1 MMRKTRLSQTIENTI
16 NEYPRTFWV
25 LVIITFINQLGNAL
39 IFPFFSLYLTK
50 KFSASLT
57 EVGLLFT
64 FFTISGFIGA
74 TIGGA
79 MTDRMGRKGMLIF
92 SLLASAFSNLA
103 MGLSPSMMFCYG
115 LALFTGIL
123 TSAGDP
129 ANQAMIA
136 DLLPEEKRAGG
147 FGILRIGFNVAVAL
161 GPAIGGLLAS
171 HSYLTLFIIDCV
183 ISTIC
188 AALVYFFLSETMPEK
203 APGEA
208 KETMGATFV
217 GYLTVLKDKAYMFF
231 LAAGFLSWLTYQ
243 NMTTTLGVFLR
254 DIKGLPESGYG
265 LIISLN
271 AVMVIL
277 FQFPITRRIEKFK
290 PMVMMAIG
298 TGLYAVGYALYGFV
312 STFLLFAI
320 AMLIIT
326 IGEMIVA
333 PVGQA
338 LSTSFAPE
346 QMRGR
351 YLAIQ
356 GHTIGIAYGIGP
368 LLAGG
373 IFDSG
378 SPNWL
383 WYAAGIVG
391 AISTLMFLIMLRPG
405 KESTKA
411 GSLQAST

>member
-1 MMRKTRLSQTIENTI
+1 MPKAPLDQRIHNTVQ
-16 NEYPRTFWV
+16 EYPRTFWV
-25 LVIITFINQLGNAL
+25 LVVITFIDQLGNAL

-50 KFSASLT
+50 KFDASMT

-64 FFTISGFIGA
+64 FFTLSGFIGS

-79 MTDRMGRKGMLIF
+79 MTDRMGRKGIIIF
-92 SLLASAFSNLA
+92 SLLASALSNLA
-103 MGLSPSMMFCYG
+103 MGLSPSLYYCYG
-115 LALFTGIL
+115 LALISGIFTATG
-123 TSAGDP
+123 GP
-129 ANQAMIA
+129 ASQAMIA

-171 HSYLTLFIIDCV
+171 RSYLTLFIIDSF
-183 ISTIC
+183 ISTLC
-188 AALVYFFLSETMPEK
+188 AGLVYRFLAETKPETV
-203 APGEA
+203 PGEV
-208 KETMGATFV
+208 KESMGATFA
-217 GYLTVLKDKAYMFF
+217 GYLTVLKDKAYMLF
-231 LAAGFLSWLTYQ
+231 LLAGFLSWITYQ

-254 DIKGLPESGYG
+254 DVKGLPESGYG

-271 AVMVIL
+271 AIMVIL
-277 FQFPITRRIEKFK
+277 FQFPITRRIEKYK
-290 PMVMMAIG
+290 PMLMMAAG
-298 TGLYAVGYALYGFV
+298 TALYALGYLMYGFID
-312 STFLLFAI
+312 TFALFAT
-320 AMLIIT
+320 AMVVIT

-356 GHTIGIAYGIGP
+356 GHTINLAYGIGP
-368 LLAGG
+368 LLAGR

-378 SPNWL
+378 SPNVL
-383 WYAAGIVG
+383 WYAAGLVG
-391 AISTLMFLIMLRPG
+391 GLSSLMFLTMARG
-405 KESTKA
+405 KRSPNEPLNQPVA
-411 GSLQAST
+411 

>member
-1 MMRKTRLSQTIENTI
+1 
-16 NEYPRTFWV
+16 
-25 LVIITFINQLGNAL
+25 
-39 IFPFFSLYLTK
+39 
-50 KFSASLT
+50 
-57 EVGLLFT
+57 
-64 FFTISGFIGA
+64 
-74 TIGGA
+74 
-79 MTDRMGRKGMLIF
+79 MGRKGMMIF
-92 SLLASAFSNLA
+92 SLLASAGSNLA

-129 ANQAMIA
+129 AFSAMIA

-147 FGILRIGFNVAVAL
+147 FGILRIGFNIAVAL
-161 GPAIGGLLAS
+161 GPAIGGLLAAR
-171 HSYLTLFIIDCV
+171 SYLTLFIIDCV

-188 AALVYFFLSETMPEK
+188 AVLVYYFLSETKPDAPLGAEK
-203 APGEA
+203 ESV
-208 KETMGATFV
+208 GATFA
-217 GYLTVLKDKAYMFF
+217 GYLVVLKDKAYMFF

-277 FQFPITRRIEKFK
+277 FQFPITHKIEKFK
-290 PMVMMAIG
+290 PMLMMAIG
-298 TGLYAVGYALYGFV
+298 TGLYAIGYVLYGFV
-312 STFLLFAI
+312 STF
-320 AMLIIT
+320 T

-356 GHTIGIAYGIGP
+356 GHTISIAYGIGP
-368 LLAGG
+368 LLAGQ

-383 WYAAGIVG
+383 WYTAGIVG
-391 AISTLMFLIMLRPG
+391 AISTCLFLMMLKNNIVPDVSISSRID
-405 KESTKA
+405 
-411 GSLQAST
+411 

>member
-1 MMRKTRLSQTIENTI
+1 
-16 NEYPRTFWV
+16 
-25 LVIITFINQLGNAL
+25 
-39 IFPFFSLYLTK
+39 
-50 KFSASLT
+50 
-57 EVGLLFT
+57 
-64 FFTISGFIGA
+64 
-74 TIGGA
+74 
-79 MTDRMGRKGMLIF
+79 MGRKGMMIF
-92 SLLASAFSNLA
+92 SLLASAGSNLA
-103 MGLSPSMMFCYG
+103 MGLSPSMVFCYG

-129 ANQAMIA
+129 AGQAMVA

-147 FGILRIGFNVAVAL
+147 FGVLRIGFNIAVAL

-171 HSYLTLFIIDCV
+171 RSYLTLFIIDCV

-188 AALVYFFLSETMPEK
+188 AGLVYFFISETKPEA
-203 APGEA
+203 APEEA
-208 KETMGATFV
+208 KENFGTTFA
-217 GYLTVLKDKAYMFF
+217 GYLTVLKDKAYMIF

-277 FQFPITRRIEKFK
+277 FQFPITHKIEKFK
-290 PMVMMAIG
+290 PMLMMAIG
-298 TGLYAVGYALYGFV
+298 TGLYAIGYALYGFV
-312 STFLLFAI
+312 SLFALFAI
-320 AMLIIT
+320 AMVIIT

-338 LSTSFAPE
+338 LSANFAPE

-356 GHTIGIAYGIGP
+356 GHTISIAYGIGP
-368 LLAGG
+368 LLAGW

-383 WYAAGIVG
+383 WYSAGIVG
-391 AISTLMFLIMLRPG
+391 AISTLMFLGLTRKP
-405 KESTKA
+405 A
-411 GSLQAST
+411 GVQLQ

>member
-1 MMRKTRLSQTIENTI
+1 MMRKPRLSQMIRNTI

-25 LVIITFINQLGNAL
+25 LVVITFINQLGNAL

-50 KFSASLT
+50 KFNASLT

-79 MTDRMGRKGMLIF
+79 LTDRMGRKGMIIF

-147 FGILRIGFNVAVAL
+147 FGVLRIGFNIAVAL

-171 HSYLTLFIIDCV
+171 RSYLTLFIIDCI
-183 ISTIC
+183 ISTFC
-188 AALVYFFLSETMPEK
+188 AVLVYFFIVETKPESS
-203 APGEA
+203 PDEA
-208 KETMGATFV
+208 KESVGATFA
-217 GYLTVLKDKAYMFF
+217 GYLSVFKDKAYMIF

-254 DIKGLPESGYG
+254 DVKGLPETGYG

-277 FQFPITRRIEKFK
+277 FQFPITRKIEKFK
-290 PMVMMAIG
+290 PMLMMAIG
-298 TGLYAVGYALYGFV
+298 TGLYAIGYAMYGFV
-312 STFLLFAI
+312 STFLLFNF
-320 AMLIIT
+320 AMVVIT

-356 GHTIGIAYGIGP
+356 GHTISIAYGVGP
-368 LLAGG
+368 LLAGW

-383 WYAAGIVG
+383 WYAAGIAG
-391 AISTLMFLIMLRPG
+391 AISTLMFFGQIRRPAATQPQ
-405 KESTKA
+405 EV
-411 GSLQAST
+411 

>member
-50 KFSASLT
+50 KFNASLT

-64 FFTISGFIGA
+64 FFTISGFMGA

-79 MTDRMGRKGMLIF
+79 LTDRMGRKGMLIF

-290 PMVMMAIG
+290 PMFMMAIG

-320 AMLIIT
+320 AMLII
-326 IGEMIVA
+326 A

-391 AISTLMFLIMLRPG
+391 AISTLMFLMMLRPG

>member
-1 MMRKTRLSQTIENTI
+1 MLTKLRNQIDNTI
-16 NEYPRTFWV
+16 QEYPRTFWV
-25 LVIITFINQLGNAL
+25 LVVITFINQLGNAL
-39 IFPFFSLYLTK
+39 IFPFFSLYLTR

-64 FFTISGFIGA
+64 FFTISGFIGS

-79 MTDRMGRKGMLIF
+79 LTDRMGRKGMLIF
-92 SLLASAFSNLA
+92 SLLASAASNLA

-129 ANQAMIA
+129 AGQAMIA
-136 DLLPEEKRAGG
+136 DLLPEQKRAGG
-147 FGILRIGFNVAVAL
+147 FGVLRIGFNIAVAL
-161 GPAIGGLLAS
+161 GPAIGGLLAAR
-171 HSYLTLFIIDCV
+171 SYLTLFIIDCI

-188 AALVYFFLSETMPEK
+188 AVLVYFFLSETTPETS
-203 APGEA
+203 PEEA
-208 KETMGATFV
+208 KESIGATFA

-271 AVMVIL
+271 AVMVIM
-277 FQFPITRRIEKFK
+277 FQFPITRKIEKFK
-290 PMVMMAIG
+290 PMLMMAVG
-298 TGLYAVGYALYGFV
+298 TGLYALGYLMYGFV
-312 STFLLFAI
+312 STFLLFAT
-320 AMLIIT
+320 AMVVIT
-326 IGEMIVA
+326 IGEMVVA

-338 LSTSFAPE
+338 LSTNFAPE

-356 GHTIGIAYGIGP
+356 GHTINIAYGIGP
-368 LLAGG
+368 LLAGQ

-391 AISTLMFLIMLRPG
+391 MISTLMFLMMARD
-405 KESTKA
+405 KA
-411 GSLQAST
+411 VAAVKSINRAS

>member
-1 MMRKTRLSQTIENTI
+1 MQHSGLKQRIIDTF

-25 LVIITFINQLGNAL
+25 LVVITFINQLGNAL

-50 KFSASLT
+50 KFNASLT

-64 FFTISGFIGA
+64 FFTLSGFIGS

-79 MTDRMGRKGMLIF
+79 LTDRMGRKGMMIF
-92 SLLASAFSNLA
+92 SLLASAGSNLA
-103 MGLSPSMMFCYG
+103 MGLSPSMYFCYF
-115 LALFTGIL
+115 LALSTGIL

-129 ANQAMIA
+129 AFSAMIA

-147 FGILRIGFNVAVAL
+147 FGILRIGFNIAVAL
-161 GPAIGGLLAS
+161 GPAIGGLLAAR
-171 HSYLTLFIIDCV
+171 SYLTLFIIDCV

-188 AALVYFFLSETMPEK
+188 AVLVYYFLSETKPDG
-203 APGEA
+203 APGGE
-208 KETMGATFV
+208 KESVGATFA
-217 GYLTVLKDKAYMFF
+217 GYLVVLKDKAYMFF

-277 FQFPITRRIEKFK
+277 FQFPITSKIEKYK
-290 PMVMMAIG
+290 PMLMMALG
-298 TGLYAVGYALYGFV
+298 TALYALGYLMYGFIN
-312 STFLLFAI
+312 TFLLFAL
-320 AMLIIT
+320 AMVIIT

-338 LSTSFAPE
+338 LSTHFAPE

-356 GHTIGIAYGIGP
+356 GHTISIAYGIGP
-368 LLAGG
+368 LLAGQ

-383 WYAAGIVG
+383 WYAAGMVG
-391 AISTLMFLIMLRPG
+391 AISSLMFLSLARKPATAKL
-405 KESTKA
+405 KET
-411 GSLQAST
+411 

>member
-1 MMRKTRLSQTIENTI
+1 MQRSGIKQKITNII
-16 NEYPRTFWV
+16 HEYPRAFWV
-25 LVIITFINQLGNAL
+25 LMIITFIDQLGNAL
-39 IFPFFSLYLTK
+39 IFPFFALYISK
-50 KFSASLT
+50 KFNTSLT
-57 EVGLLFT
+57 EVGLLFA
-64 FFTISGFIGA
+64 FFTISGFIGS
-74 TIGGA
+74 TVGGA
-79 MTDRMGRKGMLIF
+79 ITDRMGRKGILIF
-92 SLLASAFSNLA
+92 SLIASALSNLA
-103 MGLSPSMMFCYG
+103 MGLSPSLYFCYG
-115 LALFTGIL
+115 LALVTGIF
-123 TSAGDP
+123 TATGGPAG
-129 ANQAMIA
+129 QAMIA

-161 GPAIGGLLAS
+161 GPAIGGLLATR
-171 HSYLTLFIIDCV
+171 SYLTLFIIDSV

-188 AALVYFFLSETMPEK
+188 AGLVYRFL
-203 APGEA
+203 
-208 KETMGATFV
+208 KETKPESKTSGQVESFGSTFA
-217 GYLTVLKDKAYMFF
+217 GYLIVLKDKAYMLF

-254 DIKGLPESGYG
+254 DVKGLPESGYG
-265 LIISLN
+265 LIISMN

-290 PMVMMAIG
+290 PMLMMAAG
-298 TGLYAVGYALYGFV
+298 TALYAVGYLMYGFV
-312 STFLLFAI
+312 STFLLFAT
-320 AMLIIT
+320 AMVVIT

-351 YLAIQ
+351 YLAVQ
-356 GHTIGIAYGIGP
+356 GHTIGLAYGIGP
-368 LLAGG
+368 LLAGR

-391 AISTLMFLIMLRPG
+391 AISALIFLMMARKKSPVASVAPS
-405 KESTKA
+405 E
-411 GSLQAST
+411 QAA

>member
-1 MMRKTRLSQTIENTI
+1 MQRPGIKQRITGTI

-25 LVIITFINQLGNAL
+25 LVIISFIDQLGNAL

-50 KFSASLT
+50 KFNASLT

-64 FFTISGFIGA
+64 FFTISGFIGS
-74 TIGGA
+74 TVGGA
-79 MTDRMGRKGMLIF
+79 MTDRIGRKGIMIF
-92 SLLASAFSNLA
+92 SLIASAFSNLA
-103 MGLSPSMMFCYG
+103 MGLSPSLYFCYG
-115 LALFTGIL
+115 LALVTGIF
-123 TSAGDP
+123 TSTGGP
-129 ANQAMIA
+129 ASQAMIA

-171 HSYLTLFIIDCV
+171 RSYLTLFIIDSV
-183 ISTIC
+183 ISSIC
-188 AALVYFFLSETMPEK
+188 AGLVYRFL
-203 APGEA
+203 
-208 KETMGATFV
+208 KETKPESKPSEKVESFGATFV
-217 GYLTVLKDKAYMFF
+217 GYLVVLKDKAYMVF

-254 DIKGLPESGYG
+254 DVKGLPESGYG

-290 PMVMMAIG
+290 PMLMMAIG
-298 TGLYAVGYALYGFV
+298 TALYAVGYLLYGFI
-312 STFLLFAI
+312 STFLLFAT
-320 AMLIIT
+320 AMVVIT

-351 YLAIQ
+351 YLAVQ
-356 GHTIGIAYGIGP
+356 GQTIGIAYGIGP
-368 LLAGG
+368 LLAGR

-391 AISTLMFLIMLRPG
+391 MISALMFLLMAR
-405 KESTKA
+405 KSAVTMKA
-411 GSLQAST
+411 SVQQSA

>member
-1 MMRKTRLSQTIENTI
+1 MIRNTI
-16 NEYPRTFWV
+16 NEYPSAFWV

-39 IFPFFSLYLTK
+39 IFPFFSLYLTR
-50 KFSASLT
+50 KFGASLT

-79 MTDRMGRKGMLIF
+79 LTDRMGRKGMLIF

-103 MGLSPSMMFCYG
+103 MGLSPSMIFCYG

-147 FGILRIGFNVAVAL
+147 FGVLRIGFNIAVAL
-161 GPAIGGLLAS
+161 GPAIGGLLAA

-188 AALVYFFLSETMPEK
+188 AGLVYFFLSETMPERT
-203 APGEA
+203 PGVA
-208 KETMGATFV
+208 KESVGATFA
-217 GYLTVLKDKAYMFF
+217 GYLDVLKDKAYMFF
-231 LAAGFLSWLTYQ
+231 LAAGFLSWLAYQ

-254 DIKGLPESGYG
+254 DVKGLPESGYG

-290 PMVMMAIG
+290 PLLMMAIG
-298 TGLYAVGYALYGFV
+298 TSLYAIGYALYGFIN
-312 STFLLFAI
+312 TFLLFAT
-320 AMLIIT
+320 AMVVIT

-338 LSTSFAPE
+338 LSSSYAPE
-346 QMRGR
+346 NMRGR
-351 YLAIQ
+351 YMAIQ
-356 GHTIGIAYGIGP
+356 GHSIGIAYGIGP
-368 LLAGG
+368 LLAGA
-373 IFDSG
+373 IFDAG

-391 AISTLMFLIMLRPG
+391 GISTLMFIMMLRSG
-405 KESTKA
+405 KKPALAESLPA
-411 GSLQAST
+411 GS

>member
-1 MMRKTRLSQTIENTI
+1 MQDSRLGKKITDTI

-25 LVIITFINQLGNAL
+25 LVVITFINQLGNAL

-50 KFSASLT
+50 KFGASLT

-64 FFTISGFIGA
+64 FFTISGFIGS

-79 MTDRMGRKGMLIF
+79 LTDRMGRKGMMIF
-92 SLLASAFSNLA
+92 SLLASALSNLA
-103 MGLSPSMMFCYG
+103 MGLSPSMYFCYF
-115 LALFTGIL
+115 LALSTGIL

-129 ANQAMIA
+129 AFSAMIA

-147 FGILRIGFNVAVAL
+147 FGILRIGFNIAVAL
-161 GPAIGGLLAS
+161 GPAIGGLLAAR
-171 HSYLTLFIIDCV
+171 SYLTLFIIDCIV
-183 ISTIC
+183 SAIC
-188 AALVYFFLSETMPEK
+188 ALLVYLYLKETKPEE
-203 APGEA
+203 APGTE
-208 KETMGATFV
+208 KETVGGTFA
-217 GYLTVLKDKAYMFF
+217 GYLVVFKDKAYMFF

-277 FQFPITRRIEKFK
+277 FQFPITRKIEKYK
-290 PMVMMAIG
+290 PMLMMAAG
-298 TGLYAVGYALYGFV
+298 TALYALGYLLYGFV
-312 STFLLFAI
+312 NTFLLFAI
-320 AMLIIT
+320 AMVIIT

-356 GHTIGIAYGIGP
+356 GHTISIAYGIGP
-368 LLAGG
+368 LLAGQ

-391 AISTLMFLIMLRPG
+391 AISALMFLGQTRKPASIQLQ
-405 KESTKA
+405 KA
-411 GSLQAST
+411 

>member
-1 MMRKTRLSQTIENTI
+1 MMRKTRLSQMIKNTI

-25 LVIITFINQLGNAL
+25 LVVITFINQLGNAL
-39 IFPFFSLYLTK
+39 IFPFFSLYLTR
-50 KFSASLT
+50 KFNASLT

-79 MTDRMGRKGMLIF
+79 LTDRMGRKGMLIF
-92 SLLASAFSNLA
+92 SLLASAGSNLA

-129 ANQAMIA
+129 ASSAMIA
-136 DLLPEEKRAGG
+136 DLLPEKKRAGG
-147 FGILRIGFNVAVAL
+147 FGVMRIGFNIAVAL
-161 GPAIGGLLAS
+161 GPAIGGLLAAR
-171 HSYLTLFIIDCV
+171 SYLTLFIIDCV
-183 ISTIC
+183 LSTIC
-188 AALVYFFLSETMPEK
+188 AVLVYYFLSETKPEPK
-203 APGEA
+203 QGEE
-208 KETMGATFV
+208 KENLGATFV
-217 GYLTVLKDKAYMFF
+217 GYLTVFKDKAYMFF

-254 DIKGLPESGYG
+254 DIKGIPESGYG

-277 FQFPITRRIEKFK
+277 FQFPITRKIEKFK
-290 PMVMMAIG
+290 PMLMMAVG
-298 TGLYAVGYALYGFV
+298 TALYALGYLMYGFV
-312 STFLLFAI
+312 NTFLLFAI
-320 AMLIIT
+320 AMAIIT
-326 IGEMIVA
+326 IGEMVVA

-338 LSTSFAPE
+338 LSTNFAPE

-356 GHTIGIAYGIGP
+356 GHTISIAYGIGP
-368 LLAGG
+368 LLAGQ

-383 WYAAGIVG
+383 WYAAGTVG
-391 AISTLMFLIMLRPG
+391 AISAFMFLMMVKNKGVQDVRI
-405 KESTKA
+405 SD
-411 GSLQAST
+411 QAD

>member
-1 MMRKTRLSQTIENTI
+1 MPKAPLDQRIRNTVQ
-16 NEYPRTFWV
+16 EYPRTFWV
-25 LVIITFINQLGNAL
+25 LVVITFIDQLGNAL

-50 KFSASLT
+50 KFDASMT

-64 FFTISGFIGA
+64 FFTLSGFIGS

-79 MTDRMGRKGMLIF
+79 MTDRMGRKGIIIF
-92 SLLASAFSNLA
+92 SLLASALSNLA
-103 MGLSPSMMFCYG
+103 MGLSPSLYYCYG
-115 LALFTGIL
+115 LALISGIFTATG
-123 TSAGDP
+123 GP
-129 ANQAMIA
+129 ASQAMIA

-171 HSYLTLFIIDCV
+171 RSYLTLFIIDSF
-183 ISTIC
+183 ISTLC
-188 AALVYFFLSETMPEK
+188 AGLVYRFLAETKPETV
-203 APGEA
+203 PGEV
-208 KETMGATFV
+208 KESMGATFA
-217 GYLTVLKDKAYMFF
+217 GYLTVLKDKAYMLF
-231 LAAGFLSWLTYQ
+231 LLAGFLSWITYQ

-254 DIKGLPESGYG
+254 DVKGLPESGYG

-271 AVMVIL
+271 AIMVIL
-277 FQFPITRRIEKFK
+277 FQFPITRRIEKYK
-290 PMVMMAIG
+290 PMLMMAAG
-298 TGLYAVGYALYGFV
+298 TALYAVGYLMYGFID
-312 STFLLFAI
+312 TFALFAT
-320 AMLIIT
+320 AMVVIT

-356 GHTIGIAYGIGP
+356 GHTINLAYGIGP
-368 LLAGG
+368 LLAGR

-378 SPNWL
+378 SPNVL
-383 WYAAGIVG
+383 WYAAGLVG
-391 AISTLMFLIMLRPG
+391 GLSSLMFLTMARG
-405 KESTKA
+405 KRSPNEPLNQPVA
-411 GSLQAST
+411 

>member
-1 MMRKTRLSQTIENTI
+1 MMRKTRLSQMIKNTI

-25 LVIITFINQLGNAL
+25 LVVITFINQLGNAL
-39 IFPFFSLYLTK
+39 IFPFFSLYLTR
-50 KFSASLT
+50 KFNASLT

-79 MTDRMGRKGMLIF
+79 LTDRMGRKGMLIF
-92 SLLASAFSNLA
+92 SLLASAGSNLA

-129 ANQAMIA
+129 ASSAMIA
-136 DLLPEEKRAGG
+136 DLLPEKKRAGG
-147 FGILRIGFNVAVAL
+147 FGVMRIGFNIAVAL
-161 GPAIGGLLAS
+161 GPAIGGLLAAR
-171 HSYLTLFIIDCV
+171 SYLTLFIIDCV
-183 ISTIC
+183 LSTIC
-188 AALVYFFLSETMPEK
+188 AVLVYYFLSETKPEPK
-203 APGEA
+203 QGEE
-208 KETMGATFV
+208 KENLGATFV
-217 GYLTVLKDKAYMFF
+217 GYLTVFKDKAYMFF

-254 DIKGLPESGYG
+254 DIKGIPESGYG

-277 FQFPITRRIEKFK
+277 FQFPITRKIEKFK
-290 PMVMMAIG
+290 PMLMMAVG
-298 TGLYAVGYALYGFV
+298 TALYALGYLMYGFV
-312 STFLLFAI
+312 NTFLLFAI
-320 AMLIIT
+320 AMAIIT
-326 IGEMIVA
+326 IGEMVVA

-338 LSTSFAPE
+338 LSTNFAPE

-356 GHTIGIAYGIGP
+356 GHTISIAYGIGP
-368 LLAGG
+368 LLAGQ

-383 WYAAGIVG
+383 WYAAGTVG
-391 AISTLMFLIMLRPG
+391 AISAFMFLMMV
-405 KESTKA
+405 KNKA
-411 GSLQAST
+411 VQDVRISDQAD

>member
-1 MMRKTRLSQTIENTI
+1 MPKAPLDQRIRNTVQ
-16 NEYPRTFWV
+16 EYPRTFWV
-25 LVIITFINQLGNAL
+25 LVVITFIDQLGNAL

-50 KFSASLT
+50 KFDASMT

-64 FFTISGFIGA
+64 FFTLSGFIGS

-79 MTDRMGRKGMLIF
+79 MTDRMGRKGIIIF
-92 SLLASAFSNLA
+92 SLLASALSNLA
-103 MGLSPSMMFCYG
+103 MGLSPSLYYCYG
-115 LALFTGIL
+115 LALISGIFTATG
-123 TSAGDP
+123 GP
-129 ANQAMIA
+129 ASQAMIA

-171 HSYLTLFIIDCV
+171 RSYLTLFIIDSF
-183 ISTIC
+183 ISTLC
-188 AALVYFFLSETMPEK
+188 AGLVYRFLAETKPETV
-203 APGEA
+203 PGEV
-208 KETMGATFV
+208 KESMGATFA
-217 GYLTVLKDKAYMFF
+217 GYLTVLKDKAYMLF
-231 LAAGFLSWLTYQ
+231 LLAGFLSWITYQ

-254 DIKGLPESGYG
+254 DVKGLPESGYG

-271 AVMVIL
+271 AIMVIL
-277 FQFPITRRIEKFK
+277 FQFPITRRIEKYK
-290 PMVMMAIG
+290 PMLMMAAG
-298 TGLYAVGYALYGFV
+298 TALYALGYLMYGFID
-312 STFLLFAI
+312 TFALFAT
-320 AMLIIT
+320 AMVVIT

-356 GHTIGIAYGIGP
+356 GHTINLAYGIGP
-368 LLAGG
+368 LLAGR

-378 SPNWL
+378 SPNVL
-383 WYAAGIVG
+383 WYAAGLVG
-391 AISTLMFLIMLRPG
+391 GLSSLMFLTMARG
-405 KESTKA
+405 KRSPNEPLNQPVA
-411 GSLQAST
+411 